1 LSRIIIVGTCV
12 HFFQMWGGCWNS
24 MDEDADFFGDVL
36 EGKNADLL
44 YQLSP
49 NPDDLAD
56 DLDVS
61 CSEV

>member
-1 LSRIIIVGTCV
+1 MRE
-12 HFFQMWGGCWNS
+12 GCWNP
-24 MDEDADFFGDVL
+24 MDEYADFFGDAL
-36 EGKNADLL
+36 DGENADLL

-56 DLDVS
+56 DFDVS

>member
-1 LSRIIIVGTCV
+1 
-12 HFFQMWGGCWNS
+12 MWGDCWNS

>member
-1 LSRIIIVGTCV
+1 MPIAIRCEGVEN
-12 HFFQMWGGCWNS
+12 F
-24 MDEDADFFGDVL
+24 MDEYADFFGDVL
-36 EGKNADLL
+36 EGKDADLFH
-44 YQLSP
+44 QFSP